1 MIAEL
6 NFISTRMKK
15 LENCVCTC
23 VNQGGGGLGGGPE
36 GGGGTNDLRYFQQ

>member
-15 LENCVCTC
+15 LENSVYLC
-23 VNQGGGGLGGGPE
+23 QGGVRGFLLKSG
-36 GGGGTNDLRYFQQ
+36 DMK

>member
-15 LENCVCTC
+15 LENSVCICVK
-23 VNQGGGGLGGGPE
+23 GGQKVLTKKGGYE
-36 GGGGTNDLRYFQQ
+36 IIDF